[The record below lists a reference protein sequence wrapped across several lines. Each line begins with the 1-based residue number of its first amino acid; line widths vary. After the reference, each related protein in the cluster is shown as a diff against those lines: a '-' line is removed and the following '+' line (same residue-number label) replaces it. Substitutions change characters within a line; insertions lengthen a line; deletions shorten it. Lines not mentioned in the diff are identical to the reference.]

1 LAPQRTGS
9 IHRETKETQVAVEVN
24 LDGAGRCEIDTSIGM
39 LDHLLEQLPRHGLFD
54 ITISASGDIERDPHH
69 LIEDIGICLGR
80 AFSEALGERRG
91 IVRMAHAMVPLDEA
105 LAMVAVDLGG
115 RGYAALEMAFATE
128 RIGQLPTE
136 MISHLLSALA
146 IEGRFNLHVQVPA
159 GSNDHH
165 RAEAVFKALARALSD
180 AVRLDARIAGE
191 VPSTKGTLEG

>member
-24 LDGAGRCEIDTSIGM
+24 LDGAGRCEIATSIGM

-105 LAMVAVDLGG
+105 LALVAVDLGG
-115 RGYAALEMAFATE
+115 RGYAALDMAFATD

-136 MISHLLSALA
+136 MIGHLLSAFA

-159 GSNDHH
+159 GTNDHH
-165 RAEAVFKALARALSD
+165 KAEAVLKALARALGD
-180 AVRLDARIAGE
+180 AVRLDGRIAD
-191 VPSTKGTLEG
+191 VPSTKGTLKG

>member
-1 LAPQRTGS
+1 LAPQRIGTVR
-9 IHRETKETQVAVEVN
+9 RETKETQVAVEVS
-24 LDGAGRCEIDTSIGM
+24 LDGAGSSDIATSIGM
-39 LDHLLEQLPRHGLFD
+39 LDHLLEQIPRHGLFD
-54 ITISASGDIERDPHH
+54 ITIKATGDIDRDPHH

-105 LAMVAVDLGG
+105 LALVAVDLGG
-115 RGYAALEMAFATE
+115 RGYAALDMAFSTD

-136 MISHLLSALA
+136 MIGHLLSAFA

-165 RAEAVFKALARALSD
+165 KAEAAFKALARALAD
-180 AVRLDARIAGE
+180 AVRLDPRIAD

>member
-1 LAPQRTGS
+1 MAPQRVGTVR
-9 IHRETKETQVAVEVN
+9 RETKETQVVVEVS
-24 LDGAGRCEIDTSIGM
+24 LDGAGRCDIASSIGM
-39 LDHLLEQLPRHGLFD
+39 LDHLLEQMPRHGLFD
-54 ITISASGDIERDPHH
+54 ITIKASGDIDRDPHH

-105 LAMVAVDLGG
+105 LALVAVDLGG
-115 RGYAALEMAFATE
+115 RGYAALDMAFSTD

-136 MISHLLSALA
+136 MIGHLLSAFA

-159 GSNDHH
+159 GTNDHH
-165 RAEAVFKALARALSD
+165 KAEAAFKALARALND
-180 AVRLDARIAGE
+180 AVRLDPRITD

>member
-1 LAPQRTGS
+1 LAPQRIGTVR
-9 IHRETKETQVAVEVN
+9 RETKETQVAVEVS
-24 LDGAGRCEIDTSIGM
+24 LDGAGRSDIATSVGM
-39 LDHLLEQLPRHGLFD
+39 LDHLLEQIPRHGLFD
-54 ITISASGDIERDPHH
+54 ITIKATGDIDRDPHH

-105 LAMVAVDLGG
+105 LALVAVDLGG
-115 RGYAALEMAFATE
+115 RGYAALDMAFSTD

-136 MISHLLSALA
+136 MIGHLLSAFA

-165 RAEAVFKALARALSD
+165 KAEAAFKALARALAD
-180 AVRLDARIAGE
+180 AVRLDPRIAD

>member
-1 LAPQRTGS
+1 MPPQRIGS
-9 IHRETKETQVAVEVN
+9 IRRETKETQVAVEVN
-24 LDGAGRCEIDTSIGM
+24 LDGAGRSDIASSIGM
-39 LDHLLEQLPRHGLFD
+39 LDHLLEQIPRHGLFD
-54 ITISASGDIERDPHH
+54 IMLKASGDIDRDPHH

-105 LAMVAVDLGG
+105 LALVAVDLGG
-115 RGYAALEMAFATE
+115 RGYAVVDMAFTSD

-136 MISHLLSALA
+136 MIAHLLSAFA

-159 GSNDHH
+159 GVNDHH
-165 RAEAVFKALARALSD
+165 KAEAAFKAVARALGD
-180 AVRLDARIAGE
+180 AVRLDPRISD

>member
-1 LAPQRTGS
+1 LAPQRIGTVR
-9 IHRETKETQVAVEVN
+9 RETKETQVAVEVS
-24 LDGAGRCEIDTSIGM
+24 LDGAGRSDIATSIGM
-39 LDHLLEQLPRHGLFD
+39 LDHLLEQIPRHGLFD
-54 ITISASGDIERDPHH
+54 ITIKATGDIDRDPHH

-105 LAMVAVDLGG
+105 LALVAVDLGG
-115 RGYAALEMAFATE
+115 RGYAALDMAFSTD

-136 MISHLLSALA
+136 MIGHLLSAFA

-165 RAEAVFKALARALSD
+165 KAEAAFKALARALAD
-180 AVRLDARIAGE
+180 AVRLDPRIAD